1 MVYSS
6 VFVVQSVGG
15 VGGGGSSGSG
25 GDNIIWFTYKF
36 NEIKKAGLNKLR
48 KHIHKQMHTNL
59 E

>member
-59 E
+59 G